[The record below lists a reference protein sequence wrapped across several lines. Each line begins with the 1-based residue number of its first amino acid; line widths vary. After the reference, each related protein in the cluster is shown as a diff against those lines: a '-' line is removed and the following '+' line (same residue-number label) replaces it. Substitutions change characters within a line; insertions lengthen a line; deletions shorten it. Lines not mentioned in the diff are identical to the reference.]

1 MVPESVKPDAA
12 PQGPADPLQG
22 RDQVLR
28 AVVQHLRVI
37 FRSIQ
42 EHSRWVEKQCGV
54 SAAQLWAMW
63 ELFAEPGM
71 PVSRLSKALSV
82 HQSTASNM
90 LDKLE
95 KKALVRRD
103 RSGPDQRVV
112 RLFLTPQGVALLAE
126 APRPAQGALTDAL
139 QQLPDQTVRDL
150 ENGLGLLLTAMRVK
164 DEKAAMHPLSEP

>member
-1 MVPESVKPDAA
+1 MGVVQEAA
-12 PQGPADPLQG
+12 PQAEAGESQQPSREQT
-22 RDQVLR
+22 LR

-42 EHSRWVEKQCGV
+42 DHSRWVEKQCGV

-63 ELFAEPGM
+63 ELFAEPGL
-71 PVSRLSKALSV
+71 PVSRLSRALSV

-95 KKALVRRD
+95 KKGLVRRE

-112 RLFLTPQGVALLAE
+112 RLFLTPEGVSLLAE

-139 QQLPDQTVRDL
+139 QQLPDQTTQSL
-150 ENGLGLLLTAMRVK
+150 EYGLAALLAVMRGK

>member
-1 MVPESVKPDAA
+1 MPE
-12 PQGPADPLQG
+12 PAKAHLGQEPATTQLQG
-22 RDQVLR
+22 RDQTLR

-63 ELFAEPGM
+63 ELFAEPGL
-71 PVSRLSKALSV
+71 PVSRLSRALSV

-95 KKALVRRD
+95 RKGLVRRE

-112 RLFLTPQGVALLAE
+112 RLFLTPEGVSLLAM

-139 QQLPDQTVRDL
+139 QHLPDQVVTDL
-150 ENGLGLLLTAMRVK
+150 ESGLAMLLAAMRVK
-164 DEKAAMHPLSEP
+164 DEKAALHPLSEP

>member
-1 MVPESVKPDAA
+1 MPEAA
-12 PQGPADPLQG
+12 KHEPGHASAGATPED
-22 RDQVLR
+22 REESLR
-28 AVVQHLRVI
+28 AILQHLRIV

-63 ELFAEPGM
+63 ELFAEPGL
-71 PVSRLSKALSV
+71 PVSRLSRVLSV

-95 KKALVRRD
+95 KKGLVRRE

-112 RLFLTPQGVALLAE
+112 RLFLTPEGVNLLAM

-139 QQLPDQTVRDL
+139 QRLPDQAIREL
-150 ENGLGLLLTAMRVK
+150 ASNLALLVAAMRVK
-164 DEKAAMHPLSEP
+164 VEKAALYPLTEP